1 MFCSWVSA
9 VTNVHVAASTLANEA
24 VPMPVR
30 LRGRLLQSSRV
41 HRITSPILCKEM
53 TSEKTHLGNHSQPS

>member
-1 MFCSWVSA
+1 MFCSRVSA
-9 VTNVHVAASTLANEA
+9 VTSVHVAASTLANEA

-30 LRGRLLQSSRV
+30 LRGLLLQSSHV
-41 HRITSPILCKEM
+41 HRIEAPILCKKM